1 MRKRRRRSPG
11 EDEEEEAGTAAAV
24 GAATGTPAGAAACP
38 VSALLLPRLKCT
50 MLPNHFIR
58 CLKGGAGS
66 AADEAVAV
74 AVVAAAAVEAAIVFG
89 HDEVGVDL

>member
-1 MRKRRRRSPG
+1 M
-11 EDEEEEAGTAAAV
+11 
-24 GAATGTPAGAAACP
+24 
-38 VSALLLPRLKCT
+38 
-50 MLPNHFIR
+50 
-58 CLKGGAGS
+58 AGS